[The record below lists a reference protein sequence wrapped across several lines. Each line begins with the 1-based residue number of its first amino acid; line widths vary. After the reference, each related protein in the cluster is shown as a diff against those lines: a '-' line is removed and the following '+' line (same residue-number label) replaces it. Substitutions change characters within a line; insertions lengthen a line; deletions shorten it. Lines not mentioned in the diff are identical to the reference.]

1 MISMNKISLL
11 FILFL
16 GMTTPAFAVV
26 CPSSITQG
34 STFYCDSIQ
43 QFGITINLSA
53 LAPVGQFINGDYFV
67 VGSTTISSVS
77 PATSAGKNGAMKNPV
92 PGGMQGFDS
101 GAYRYDASLS
111 VTYPLLLSP
120 GDSFLPAISRLPE
133 DTVDLG
139 GRGLGDQHF
148 LKTVAVLTVLPTIP
162 PSGSFRPSYCDRSQK
177 LYNISQI
184 NTSILPTLTPPVVP
198 STLAWY
204 ERHFERPWILFGL
217 DYAGRVLHPYDNM
230 PGYHRFVG
238 KQLSDACMFLMT
250 NSAQKEKTLR
260 GFIQVGIDYFYTAV
274 ADSSTWQF
282 PVIFTGLLLNE
293 PDMYNYWINNSDKIP
308 LSREGDKL
316 YYIGDRVVSRTSS
329 IIPAGQTWV
338 DWKTPGGKYI
348 AFAKQTGQEH
358 EHLHPS
364 EWTAEDRKNET
375 YRANLDVD
383 PWIGMHLAA
392 RLVDA
397 LTPMDMVALF
407 VRPQS
412 LEYSDRW
419 MLDGITTREY
429 ASSGHTYVEE
439 MALYGFSSTN
449 SYNSSGTPWIDA
461 MWTAYRGLETPVDPP
476 ATPSSKL
483 RGVDGSVRSVNNHLL
498 GVE

>member
-1 MISMNKISLL
+1 MNKIKQLL
-11 FILFL
+11 CALL
-16 GMTTPAFAVV
+16 TMLATPALAGV

-34 STFYCDSIQ
+34 TTVSCDSIQ
-43 QFGITINLSA
+43 QFGITVNLAVNSS
-53 LAPVGQFINGDYFV
+53 VGQFINGDYFV
-67 VGSTTISSVS
+67 VGAVTVSSVS
-77 PATSAGKNGAMKNPV
+77 PATTAGKNGAMKNPV

-101 GAYRYDASLS
+101 GAYRYDASLA
-111 VTYPLLLSP
+111 VTYPLSLSP
-120 GDSFLPAISRLPE
+120 GDSFLPSISRLPE

-139 GRGLGDQHF
+139 GRGLGDQHY
-148 LKTVAVLTVLPTIP
+148 LKTVSVLTVLSTAP
-162 PSGSFRPSYCDRSQK
+162 PSGSFRPSYCDRAQK

-184 NTSILPTLTPPVVP
+184 NTSILPTLPPPVPP
-198 STLAWY
+198 SAVTWY

-250 NSAQKEKTLR
+250 NSVEKEKTLR
-260 GFIQVGIDYFYTAV
+260 GMVQVGIDYFYTHA

-293 PDMYNYWINNSDKIP
+293 PDMYNYWINNQDKIP

-316 YYIGDRVVSRTSS
+316 YYVGDRVVSRTSA
-329 IIPAGQTWV
+329 IIPAGQTWI
-338 DWKTPGGKYI
+338 DWKTPGGRYI
-348 AFAKQTGQEH
+348 AFAKQVGQEH

-383 PWIGMHLAA
+383 PWIGMHLSA
-392 RLVDA
+392 RLVDP

-419 MLDGITTREY
+419 MTDGITTAEY
-429 ASSGHTYVEE
+429 ADSGHTYLEE
-439 MALYGFSSTN
+439 MALAGFSVSN
-449 SYNSSGTPWIDA
+449 SYNSSGSPWIDA
-461 MWTAYRGLETPVDPP
+461 MWTAYRSMDTPPDPDP
-476 ATPSSKL
+476 VTSSSL
-483 RGVDGSVRSVNNHLL
+483 RGIDGATRSINGHLL
-498 GVE
+498 GVD